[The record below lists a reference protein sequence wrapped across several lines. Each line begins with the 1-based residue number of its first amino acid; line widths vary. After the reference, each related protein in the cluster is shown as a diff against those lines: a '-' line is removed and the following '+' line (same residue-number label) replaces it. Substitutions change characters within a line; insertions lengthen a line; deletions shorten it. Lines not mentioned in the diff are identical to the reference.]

1 MTEERKSQET
11 VVEVITAGLVVMV
24 FGLMMLGGIR
34 DSLAMTLGGL
44 ILLGSG
50 IYQSRKG
57 WHVSLLTWLLGLIFL
72 FGGIGVRM
80 FLVTYLQINWIAI
93 ALVMVGGYLVLDM
106 IINSRR

>member
-1 MTEERKSQET
+1 MTEKHDSQET
-11 VVEVITAGLVVMV
+11 VIEVITAGLVVMV
-24 FGLMMLGGIR
+24 FGLMMLGGIA

-80 FLVTYLQINWIAI
+80 FLVTYLQINWMAI
-93 ALVMVGGYLVLDM
+93 ALVMIGGYLVLDM

>member
-1 MTEERKSQET
+1 MTERSSQEST
-11 VVEVITAGLVVMV
+11 IEVITGGLLVIIFGVMI
-24 FGLMMLGGIR
+24 LGGIR

-57 WHVSLLTWLLGLIFL
+57 WHVSLLTWILGLIFL

-93 ALVMVGGYLVLDM
+93 ALVLVGAYLVLDM
-106 IINSRR
+106 VINSRR

>member
-1 MTEERKSQET
+1 MTEHNSQET
-11 VVEVITAGLVVMV
+11 TVEAITAGLLVVI
-24 FGLMMLGGIR
+24 FGLMILGGIR

-57 WHVSLLTWLLGLIFL
+57 WHVSILTWILGLVFL

-80 FLVTYLQINWIAI
+80 FLVTWLEINWVAV
-93 ALVMVGGYLVLDM
+93 ALVFVGGYLVVDM
-106 IINSRR
+106 ILNSRR

>member
-1 MTEERKSQET
+1 MKQKQSNET
-11 VVEVITAGLVVMV
+11 TIEVITAGLLVVI
-24 FGLMMLGGIR
+24 FGLLLLGNI
-34 DSLAMTLGGL
+34 SEPLAMTFGGF

-57 WHVSLLTWLLGLIFL
+57 WHVSLLTWILGLIFL

-93 ALVMVGGYLVLDM
+93 ALILVGGYLVLDM

>member
-1 MTEERKSQET
+1 MKEPNPQET
-11 VVEVITAGLVVMV
+11 TIEVITAGLLVVI
-24 FGLMMLGGIR
+24 FGLLLLGNI
-34 DSLAMTLGGL
+34 SEPLAMTFGGL

-57 WHVSLLTWLLGLIFL
+57 WHVSLLTWILGLIFL

-93 ALVMVGGYLVLDM
+93 ALVLVGAYLVLDM